1 MVRLWQLPSYQS
13 DMKNKLVFFYRF
25 NKQVITEFIGDN
37 VLKYSASLA
46 YYTILSLAPLLV
58 IVLFLAGS
66 LFGREAISGQ
76 LYSEI
81 NDMVGS
87 AAALEI
93 QSAIAKI
100 HLSSDNVFAT
110 TIGVI
115 ILLIGAT
122 GIFGEMQD
130 SLNKIWGLRTKT
142 RKVWWKLLVDRLIS
156 FSLILS
162 LGFVLIVSL
171 ALNAVVAALSARIGN
186 IFAGMGETV
195 LIVIDNLLSLFVTT
209 ILFGTIFKVLP
220 DAKIKWKD
228 VMIGAFITSLLFML
242 GKYGI
247 GLYLGKSKLSS
258 IYGAA
263 GSVMIIMIWVYYSS
277 AILYLGAVFTKVY
290 ATNFGGKILPNDYSV
305 WIKMEEVPVPA
316 VTLKE

>member
-1 MVRLWQLPSYQS
+1 
-13 DMKNKLVFFYRF
+13 MKQKFLSFFRF
-25 NKQVITEFIGDN
+25 LSQVVTEFIGDN

-58 IVLFLAGS
+58 IVLFICGS
-66 LFGREAISGQ
+66 LFGKDAISGQ
-76 LYSEI
+76 LYVEI

-87 AAALEI
+87 QAALEI
-93 QSAIAKI
+93 QNAIAKI
-100 HLSSDNVFAT
+100 HLSNDNVFAT
-110 TIGVI
+110 SIGAI
-115 ILLIGAT
+115 ILIIGAT
-122 GIFGEMQD
+122 GIFSEMQD

-171 ALNAVVAALSARIGN
+171 ALNAVVAALSTKIG
-186 IFAGMGETV
+186 ILFAGMGETV
-195 LIVIDNLLSLFVTT
+195 LLVIDNVISLLITT
-209 ILFGTIFKVLP
+209 VLFGTIFKVLP
-220 DAKIKWKD
+220 DAKIRWKD
-228 VMIGAFITSLLFML
+228 VMIGAMVTSILFML

-247 GLYLGKSKLSS
+247 GLYLGTSKLAS

-290 ATNFGGKILPNDYSV
+290 ATNFGGKIYPNDYSV
-305 WIKMEEVPVPA
+305 WIKLEEVTVPE
-316 VTLKE
+316 VTLKK

>member
-1 MVRLWQLPSYQS
+1 
-13 DMKNKLVFFYRF
+13 MKRKLLFFFRF

-58 IVLFLAGS
+58 IVLFIAGS

-93 QSAIAKI
+93 QNAIAKI

-115 ILLIGAT
+115 ILVIGAT

-142 RKVWWKLLVDRLIS
+142 RKVWWKLLVDRMIS

-195 LIVIDNLLSLFVTT
+195 LIVIDNLISLFVTT

-290 ATNFGGKILPNDYSV
+290 ATNFGGKIFPNDYSV
-305 WIKMEEVPVPA
+305 WIKMEEIPVPA